1 MRIVRSADF
10 TALPWK
16 NGLGVSRVIAADPPD
31 AGYDKVEWQVGT
43 TDIGIDCPFSS
54 LPGMDR
60 QFMLLNGAGV
70 ELHCIDVVAGVD
82 VRHAV
87 DKPFVP
93 VDFRGDWQTT
103 CRLLGEPVQVFNVM
117 TRRGRASARIAQMRW
132 TGALFLEQKP
142 GESVVAVLLAGAAQV
157 TGDAAPLMPMESVV
171 LNAPQGELREVIT
184 SGGPARLAIVRVT
197 PVAGLIGA

>member
-1 MRIVRSADF
+1 MRILRSADC

-16 NGLGVSRVIAADPPD
+16 NGLGVARVIASDPPG
-31 AGYDKVEWQVGT
+31 AGYDNVDWQVGT

-60 QFMLLNGAGV
+60 QFMLLAGPGV
-70 ELHCIDVVAGVD
+70 ELHCIDVIAGVD
-82 VRHAV
+82 VRHPV
-87 DKPFVP
+87 DRPFVP
-93 VDFRGDWQTT
+93 VAFRGEWQTT

-117 TRRGRASARIAQMRW
+117 TRRSRAAATISQPRW

-142 GESVVAVLLAGAAQV
+142 GEKVVAVLLAGAAQV
-157 TGDAAPLMPMESVV
+157 TGEAAPLLPTESVV
-171 LNAPQGELREVIT
+171 LDAPQGEAREVIT

-197 PVAGLIGA
+197 PAEPH